1 MIALQL
7 FPNMKVAVCT
17 ARVTLICRHCWLLIS
32 SIIILAGAGIMEQPR
47 TLFPLHS
54 YGQPHFY
61 WEIAFQCHCHGH
73 WAPGSRGRNTI
84 IRTKLW
90 LRVESCVVRGCT
102 KKVLTMWG
110 HSSLSTLLLLSIAIH
125 QYKIKLF
132 NWKRTRSEIYI
143 DTVKTENIDIF
154 TWSSCFA
161 KSININNSFERTNV
175 LHHLSPLGAIII
187 IDPMPLLGV
196 SHC

>member
-1 MIALQL
+1 
-7 FPNMKVAVCT
+7 MKVAVCT
-17 ARVTLICRHCWLLIS
+17 ARVQGHSNLPTLLAFDQQHYYTGWSWDNGTAENTISPPFIWPASLLLRNSIS
-32 SIIILAGAGIMEQPR
+32 MSLPWPLGTGQPR
-47 TLFPLHS
+47 EKHN
-54 YGQPHFY
+54 YQP
-61 WEIAFQCHCHGH
+61 A
-73 WAPGSRGRNTI
+73 
-84 IRTKLW
+84 KLW

-154 TWSSCFA
+154 TWS
-161 KSININNSFERTNV
+161 V
-175 LHHLSPLGAIII
+175 LQNQ
-187 IDPMPLLGV
+187 
-196 SHC
+196 

>member
-1 MIALQL
+1 MSLPWPL
-7 FPNMKVAVCT
+7 GT
-17 ARVTLICRHCWLLIS
+17 
-32 SIIILAGAGIMEQPR
+32 GQPR
-47 TLFPLHS
+47 EKHN
-54 YGQPHFY
+54 YQP
-61 WEIAFQCHCHGH
+61 A
-73 WAPGSRGRNTI
+73 
-84 IRTKLW
+84 KLW

-161 KSININNSFERTNV
+161 KSININNSYERTNV

-196 SHC
+196 SHFQVTIHRQIFLP